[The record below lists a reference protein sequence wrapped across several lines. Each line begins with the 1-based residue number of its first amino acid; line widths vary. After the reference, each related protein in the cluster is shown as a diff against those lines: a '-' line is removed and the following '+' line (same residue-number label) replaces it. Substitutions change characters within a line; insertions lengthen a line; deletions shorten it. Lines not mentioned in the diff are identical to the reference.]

1 MEYSFGNE
9 AYNSAT
15 KLDKFQRKPKA
26 PKHDFL
32 KEFVVIFQN
41 IKSKGYDRDL
51 HGAFWHLL
59 LFFIWYRERSN

>member
-1 MEYSFGNE
+1 MEYSFENE
-9 AYNSAT
+9 ARNSAT
-15 KLDKFQRKPKA
+15 KLYKFQIEPKA

-32 KEFVVIFQN
+32 NECVVIFQN

-59 LFFIWYRERSN
+59 LFFICYRERSN